1 MLGLSATTGGHDKRS
16 LHRGGVI
23 GRGAAVGTPA
33 PSDIVVI
40 VVVAGIGVPTRET
53 QVAQAETEV
62 RISGTSREETVAQ
75 IVVVD
80 GHIELMIRR
89 IAEIQH
95 AVAYFPIETV
105 VTARE
110 GAVLVEVDLLTP
122 TRAGSVVIRLEKQ
135 IGVARIEWYALSRDR
150 VDHGIEHAEITLP
163 LAADD
168 SGTTAVAIAVIVG
181 VVIIVVDG
189 TTFVVIRIVHA
200 GREEQGTHEQDGQ
213 RPKERVDSFHNRCFV
228 CRREAAGFIRQM

>member
-1 MLGLSATTGGHDKRS
+1 MMKEYQQFRVERDDRRS
-16 LHRGGVI
+16 RQAEFAPWRCHRP
-23 GRGAAVGTPA
+23 RCRVGTPA
-33 PSDIVVI
+33 PSDIVII

-62 RISGTSREETVAQ
+62 RISGTSREKTVAQ

-110 GAVLVEVDLLTP
+110 GAVLVEVNLLTP
-122 TRAGSVVIRLEKQ
+122 TRAGSVVIRLEKH
-135 IGVARIEWYALSRDR
+135 IGVARIELHALSRDG
-150 VDHGIEHAEITLP
+150 VDHA
-163 LAADD
+163 
-168 SGTTAVAIAVIVG
+168 
-181 VVIIVVDG
+181 
-189 TTFVVIRIVHA
+189 
-200 GREEQGTHEQDGQ
+200 
-213 RPKERVDSFHNRCFV
+213 
-228 CRREAAGFIRQM
+228 